1 MFRAE
6 DKEFKVTNKCG
17 LKDLTSVLMFF
28 SYQSGI
34 LPAFNPEVTAVIR
47 MDQIFSY
54 QLPFEDP
61 VIIFALVM
69 LIILLAPML
78 AKKVKLPSIVGLILA
93 GTVVGPGLLGLI
105 ERDFTIE
112 LLGTVG
118 LLYLM
123 FMAGLS
129 LDLIQFEKL
138 RNKSIGFG
146 LVSFLLPQM
155 AALAAGVYLLNYSV
169 ATSLL
174 LGSIV
179 GSHTLLAYPIAERL
193 GITKNM
199 GVTMSMGGTLVT
211 DTLSLGVLAI
221 VAGTAGDNSGAG
233 YWTGFAASVIAFV
246 AVSVILLP
254 RLGRWFFRNVK
265 SQGNMDYIFLVA
277 ILFTTAFFAELAG
290 LAPIIGAFLAG
301 LLLNRLVPG
310 SGTLMSRV
318 QFVGNALF
326 IPFFLI
332 SVGML
337 VDVSVLGSLDVWFK
351 AIIFTLLVFIGKGL
365 ASFGI
370 TSLFKFTKEEGFV
383 IYGLTTPQSAATL
396 AVTLIGFDLGFF
408 DSTAVNAV
416 VIMILM
422 TCLVGPWLVEKYGRE
437 VATQEDKKPY
447 KPSEA
452 PQRILVPLANPETS
466 DALMDI
472 AFMVR
477 DQKLDQP
484 LYPLTVARDGRDAE
498 EQVARGEKMLSHAVI
513 HAAAANVPVN
523 PVTRVDFNIAKGIA
537 RAVSEM
543 RISNIIIG
551 WNGQISAKQKI
562 FGSILDQ
569 LLEEVQTMIMVS
581 KIERPVNTSKRI
593 VVAMPP
599 FAEFEPGFTEAVR
612 SLKLMA
618 DQIGDELVI
627 VTTTARQNYVKPRV
641 DNIQPEP
648 DVTFEVIEKWG
659 DLPAWYDDFKDEED
673 LFVLLSARDG
683 SVSWR
688 PGLDRLP
695 RVIAQRYPQLSFI
708 TIYPAQGRERA
719 GGSSPEREN
728 LQLLQQKRIKIGLEE
743 AETDQV
749 LEQIIHKDPAFD
761 HIDLSRI
768 TKRLLKNS
776 ADYTPEVMP
785 GVLLYEAHTSKVDE
799 QLLFVGVSDK
809 GLNLKQV
816 AHPAHVIL
824 ILLSPKSCS
833 PEKHLEGV
841 NEVAQLIKPGK
852 NLKAVRAAKT
862 AAEVYRAVMETEV

>member
-1 MFRAE
+1 ME
-6 DKEFKVTNKCG
+6 E
-17 LKDLTSVLMFF
+17 
-28 SYQSGI
+28 
-34 LPAFNPEVTAVIR
+34 
-47 MDQIFSY
+47 IFSY
-54 QLPFEDP
+54 PLPFEDP

-69 LIILLAPML
+69 LIILLAPIA
-78 AKKVKLPSIVGLILA
+78 AKRLKLPAIVGLILA
-93 GTVVGPGLLGLI
+93 GTIVGPGLLGLI

-146 LVSFLLPQM
+146 LGSFLLPQL
-155 AALAAGVYLLNYSV
+155 AALAAGVYLLDYSI

-211 DTLSLGVLAI
+211 DTLSLGVLAV
-221 VAGTAGDNSGAG
+221 VAGSVGDSSGPG

-246 AVSVILLP
+246 AISVLLLP

-265 SQGNMDYIFLVA
+265 SQENMDYIFLVA

-301 LLLNRLVPG
+301 LLLNRLVPA

-337 VDVSVLGSLDVWFK
+337 VDVSVLGSLDVWLK
-351 AIIFTLLVFIGKGL
+351 AIVFSVLVFAGKGL

-370 TSLFKFTKEEGFV
+370 TKLYKFSKEEGYV

-396 AVTLIGFDLGFF
+396 AVTLIGYDLGFF

-416 VIMILM
+416 VIMILL

-437 VATQEDKKPY
+437 VAIQEDKKPY
-447 KPSEA
+447 KSSEA

-466 DALMDI
+466 DALLDI

-477 DQKLDQP
+477 NQKMDQP
-484 LYPLTVARDGRDAE
+484 LYPLTVAREGRDAE
-498 EQVARGEKMLSHAVI
+498 AQVARGEKMLSHAVI
-513 HAAAANVPVN
+513 HAAAADVPVN
-523 PVTRVDFNIAKGIA
+523 PVTRLDLNIAKGIA

-581 KIERPVNTSKRI
+581 KIEQPVNTSKRI
-593 VVAMPP
+593 VVAVPP

-627 VTTTARQNYVKPRV
+627 MTTKARQSFVKPRV
-641 DNIQPEP
+641 NDIQPEP
-648 DVTFEVIEKWG
+648 EVTFEAIEKWV
-659 DLPAWYDDFKDEED
+659 DLPAWYDGFKEEGD

-683 SVSWR
+683 AISWR

-695 RVIAQRYPQLSFI
+695 RVIAQRYPGLSFI
-708 TIYPAQGRERA
+708 TVYPAQIQPRLNGDT
-719 GGSSPEREN
+719 SQPEK
-728 LQLLQQKRIKIGLEE
+728 LQLLQKKRIKVGLDKGESEE
-743 AETDQV
+743 I

-761 HIDLSRI
+761 DINLSRI

-785 GVLLYEAHTSKVDE
+785 GVLLYEAHTSKVEE
-799 QLLFVGVSDK
+799 QLLFVGVSRDE
-809 GLNLKQV
+809 LNLKQV

-824 ILLSPKSCS
+824 ILLSPKTYSVDQ
-833 PEKHLEGV
+833 HLEGV

-852 NLKAVRAAKT
+852 NLLKVKE
-862 AAEVYRAVMETEV
+862 AESAEKVYRAVMETEV